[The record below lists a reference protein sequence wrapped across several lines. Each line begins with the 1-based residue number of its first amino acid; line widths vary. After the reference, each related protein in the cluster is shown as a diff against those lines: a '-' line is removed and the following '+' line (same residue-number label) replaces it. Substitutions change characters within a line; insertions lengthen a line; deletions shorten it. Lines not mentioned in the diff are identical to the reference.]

1 MVYESYE
8 TQKRIK
14 RENRERIISLLSEES
29 KSFTYLQKSTGFS
42 PAGLSSMLKELVSEG
57 VIEKS
62 DNSNKSPYRIKG
74 SGIKA
79 KEMLFPSSE
88 IAHLREGGKYYFD
101 LPGHHSSEISKF
113 EPLFGI
119 DSHLLLDR
127 KVYKKHR
134 PFWKKEVFE
143 IERFAYDLL
152 KKRSKTQEIISDR
165 LLKDKN
171 VSKKF
176 FLILEFDYEQITDIV
191 KNRTDDENESL
202 VKEKIK
208 EMKNNP

>member
-1 MVYESYE
+1 
-8 TQKRIK
+8 
-14 RENRERIISLLSEES
+14 
-29 KSFTYLQKSTGFS
+29 
-42 PAGLSSMLKELVSEG
+42 MLKELVSEG
-57 VIEKS
+57 VIEKTG
-62 DNSNKSPYRIKG
+62 NSNKSPYKIKG

-88 IAHLREGGKYYFD
+88 ISRLREGGKYYFD
-101 LPGHHSSEISKF
+101 LPDHHSSEISKF
-113 EPLFGI
+113 KSLFGI

-127 KVYKKHR
+127 KVYKKYK

-152 KKRSKTQEIISDR
+152 KKRSKTQEIISDK

-176 FLILEFDYEQITDIV
+176 FLILEFDYEQIAVIL
-191 KNRTDDENESL
+191 KNRSDDENEIL
-202 VKEKIK
+202 VKEKLR
-208 EMKNNP
+208 ELKNNP